1 MSNLE
6 LKILSPTFIG
16 SGNKLLPIEIYDEGK
31 TVKVFKFDNLTGQIA
46 NLLPPEKVKNVML
59 NLSREISQS
68 GRFKHLKEVL
78 EELNLNVEKL
88 NPDYTLEVEDDFQP
102 SEVEEFIKTLRG
114 VYVPGSEI
122 KGAFR
127 TAIFYHLLTKNDKI
141 WKQFINELKRFLRNY
156 NPRSLKPFAQ
166 HWENKIF
173 SGKPLT
179 EVFSNREPP
188 KAREDLL
195 KFLQV
200 EDTEVKNP
208 SEVLVLKTFYL
219 RHSRRNLTVWVE
231 SLRKNTLFSF
241 RIFWNSKGVKSFLGT
256 YLRNLNGELKTFW
269 EDLNEEEL
277 LKILNEFTRDLITFE
292 IEKRKNGGV
301 PRRQELNSN
310 DYFSI
315 LEKLNRIKE
324 TQRDKE
330 IETLERLKEEKGFL
344 LRLGKYTGRY
354 SHSVLLA
361 VYKKDRKFFEREL
374 KKRFSSKTYWTDRE
388 GNPLGFCKV
397 NFS

>member
-6 LKILSPTFIG
+6 LKVLTPTFIG
-16 SGNKLLPIEIYDEGK
+16 SGNKLLPIEIYDEGR
-31 TVKVFKFDNLTGQIA
+31 TVRVFKFDNLTGQIA
-46 NLLPPEKVKNVML
+46 NLLPPQRVKNVML
-59 NLSREISQS
+59 NLSREVSQN
-68 GRFKHLKEVL
+68 GRFKPLREVL
-78 EELNLNVEKL
+78 EELNLNVEEL
-88 NPDYTLEVEDDFQP
+88 NPDYTLEVEGNFQP
-102 SEVEEFIKTLRG
+102 SEVEEFIKTLKG
-114 VYVPGSEI
+114 VYIPGSEI

-127 TAIFYHLLTKNDKI
+127 TAIFYHLLTKNGEI
-141 WKQFINELKRFLRNY
+141 WEQFINELERFLRNY

-173 SGKPLT
+173 AGKPLP
-179 EVFSNREPP
+179 EVFSNKEPP

-208 SEVLVLKTFYL
+208 SEVLVLKAFHL
-219 RHSRRNLTVWVE
+219 RRSKRNLTVWVE
-231 SLRKNTLFSF
+231 SLRKNTSFSF
-241 RIFWNSKGVKSFLGT
+241 RIYWNSKGVKSFLGT
-256 YLRNLNGELKTFW
+256 YLRNLNEKLRTFW
-269 EDLNEEEL
+269 ENLNEEEL
-277 LKILNEFTRDLITFE
+277 LRILDEFTRDLITFE
-292 IEKRKNGGV
+292 IEKRKNGGFS
-301 PRRQELNSN
+301 RRQNPNSN
-310 DYFSI
+310 DSLSI

-324 TQRDKE
+324 TQKDEE
-330 IETLERLKEEKGFL
+330 IGTLKRLKEEKGFL

-361 VYKKDRKFFEREL
+361 VYKRDREFFEREL
-374 KKRFSSKTYWTDRE
+374 KKRFSSKTYWTDGE